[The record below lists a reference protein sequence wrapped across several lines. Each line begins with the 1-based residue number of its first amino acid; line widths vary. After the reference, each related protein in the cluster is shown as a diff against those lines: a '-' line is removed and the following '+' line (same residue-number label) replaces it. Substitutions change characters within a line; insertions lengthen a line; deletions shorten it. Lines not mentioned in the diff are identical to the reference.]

1 MATKPCAQRPR
12 TVAKQLKPFDAAG
25 NFCSITTGSGLR
37 RAAVRGAGATI
48 LASGTSLLVQIGA
61 TVILARLLT
70 PADFGIVTMVT
81 TFSLL
86 FCSFGLNGFK
96 EAILQREEVTSLL
109 ASNMFWANVGVSMF
123 PAVGDGSGQTFLRL
137 PFQQVNNGMS
147 LGVAAHGLCCAIGA
161 VVIHYQ
167 NFPDQRQW

>member
-86 FCSFGLNGFK
+86 FCSFGLNGFT

-123 PAVGDGSGQTFLRL
+123 LTATFIAIGPLLAHFYHDALVTR
-137 PFQQVNNGMS
+137 VATGMS
-147 LGVAAHGLCCAIGA
+147 LTILIGSFGWTHLA
-161 VVIHYQ
+161 LLGRAME
-167 NFPDQRQW
+167 F